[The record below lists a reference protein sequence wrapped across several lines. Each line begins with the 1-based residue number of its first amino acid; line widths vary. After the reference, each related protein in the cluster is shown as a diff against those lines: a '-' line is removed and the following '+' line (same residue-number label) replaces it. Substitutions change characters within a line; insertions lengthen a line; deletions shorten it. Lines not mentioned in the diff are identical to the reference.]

1 VEEDEQRAPGHD
13 LAADAMEDDA
23 SLGQRMKTADERSDA
38 LESIKVDLLRS
49 RKDRSVALSTSVT
62 AASRRASRACPAPD
76 IASAWGPRGQTW
88 NSASIEPLGS
98 TGRIEACGDEPRRV
112 KFATRFRDYLIKLIK
127 RSTSR
132 RVTHV

>member
-1 VEEDEQRAPGHD
+1 VRSRGSGSVDLLVEEDEQRAPGHD

-62 AASRRASRACPAPD
+62 AASRRASPSVSSAGHRQRLGAERPD
-76 IASAWGPRGQTW
+76 V
-88 NSASIEPLGS
+88 ELGFHRTPGVDGS
-98 TGRIEACGDEPRRV
+98 D
-112 KFATRFRDYLIKLIK
+112 
-127 RSTSR
+127 RSMR
-132 RVTHV
+132 